1 MNKNNKC
8 GFTLIEIMV
17 VVVIMGLMMGLV
29 TMNLDSMTPSSRL
42 EASTRSISSI
52 VNLGMSHAVM
62 SGKPTKLRYNISK
75 GYYELYITNEKD
87 KFESMEKKFVSRGVS
102 YKDVDVAGDRK
113 YREGWVEIE
122 ISPLGILAG
131 HVIHLNNDQNEE
143 TTIEVNP
150 LSGVV
155 TIKQGYYKMDFVE
168 KL

>member
-1 MNKNNKC
+1 MRKNHKL

-17 VVVIMGLMMGLV
+17 VMVIMGSMLALV
-29 TMNLDSMTPSSRL
+29 TINMDSLTPSSRL
-42 EASTRSISSI
+42 EASARSVYSI

-62 SGKPTKLRYNISK
+62 SGKPTKLRYSVSEN
-75 GYYELYITNEKD
+75 YYELYLTNEKG
-87 KFESMEKKFVSRGVS
+87 KFESLEKKFLSRGTF

-113 YREGWVEIE
+113 YNDGWVEIE
-122 ISPLGILAG
+122 VSPLGILAG
-131 HVIHLNNDQNEE
+131 HVIHLRNEQNDE